1 MLGCTHTNR
10 SEHIRKKNAMI
21 KSKLALLLLC
31 LLSAIGLGYSLA
43 AHAGVIAIGGF
54 ALGML
59 GFGARVLSVSSTKTS
74 ER

>member
-59 GFGARVLSVSSTKTS
+59 GFGARVLFFENVKA
-74 ER
+74 RQ

>member
-43 AHAGVIAIGGF
+43 AHAGVI
-54 ALGML
+54 